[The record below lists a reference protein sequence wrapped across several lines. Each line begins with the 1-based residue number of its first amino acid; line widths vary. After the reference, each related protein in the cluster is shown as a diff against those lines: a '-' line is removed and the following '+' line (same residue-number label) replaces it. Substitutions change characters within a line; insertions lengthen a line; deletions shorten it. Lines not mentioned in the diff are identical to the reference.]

1 LTPNFGMQRIR
12 WEEEKDGDLAPH
24 TLEKRQLCCRNRSTG
39 MLPGALVSNFQHALQ
54 ALAHFSR

>member
-1 LTPNFGMQRIR
+1 MAISHRT
-12 WEEEKDGDLAPH
+12 LA
-24 TLEKRQLCCRNRSTG
+24 KRQLCCRNRSTG